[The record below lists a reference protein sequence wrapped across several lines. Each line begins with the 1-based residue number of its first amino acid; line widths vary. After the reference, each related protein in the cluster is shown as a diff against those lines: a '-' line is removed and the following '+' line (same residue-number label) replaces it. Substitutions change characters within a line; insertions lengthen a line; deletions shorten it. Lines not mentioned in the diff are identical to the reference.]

1 MSKSIFLCKNYRY
14 ILCKLFTILSLAIF
28 FSCSSNPNYVVK
40 YENSTLPIP
49 TCDTVDSKLEY
60 GKVIRFY
67 YSPSDAN
74 LVYTLDGTEPEWG
87 DSDVYNPNDGIK
99 LTESCTLKARLYHSK
114 YNPSPVLEK
123 RFSVYIEKPVISPD
137 KDEITTTEGISIT
150 HKTFGTKIYYTIE
163 GNTPTEDMEEYDGLP
178 FTLPAGIQTVKVLAI
193 KGGVKS
199 TVEKTFTVIDAEAAY
214 LDGLSVSNGADEYI
228 NNFSKT
234 KYEYEINLP
243 NTVEK
248 VTIKATSDLCTVEN
262 GNSEISLEKGE
273 TKSFTIFVISKN
285 NPDKS
290 NIYKLTISRASDIAS
305 NDARLLDLKLTNNN
319 AAIIALPFTMDTTDY
334 SLNVNRTINSVTMTF
349 EFSHDKAKADVVSGK
364 VYSLKEGE
372 NVLSVKVT
380 AEDGVTTKTY
390 TVKIIRESSTEP
402 VNANL
407 KSLSVAGKSV
417 SVSDYMT
424 FSSSDSSV
432 RVIATAE
439 KEEAIVKINGQAVTG
454 IDVVVPSTVN
464 IEITD
469 ATAIKSYV
477 LDIKK
482 ISSAALTSL
491 TVNGKNVT
499 VNSMMSFI
507 SETETAEITATVN
520 EETASFTID
529 GVAAVSGTV
538 ADVVISADGK
548 TATKAIKIALTSK
561 DGTAVNYELSVNYN
575 EVIKDKII
583 LHAYNWTN
591 CYAWIGTETKLLGA
605 WPGKAMT
612 DEENNWYGITL
623 DIASANIIFNGIG
636 QTADLSREAGEWW
649 YKDGKWYDHNPE
661 DSQPPAI
668 IWSSPSDGDT
678 LSDVET
684 LTVNATDDVGIDK
697 IEFYC
702 DGKLIG
708 TITSG
713 MTYSWD
719 SANVA
724 NGTHKLKAIAYDKA
738 GNKAE
743 TTEITVTTTNANKAP
758 VANAG
763 KDKTG
768 METVALTF
776 DASQSTDNG
785 TIKSYAWDFGDGI
798 KSTEKTTTHTYS
810 TAGTYIVTLTV
821 TDEEGLSGTTT
832 IKVTINK
839 KGSFVHRDFRE
850 ENIYF
855 MMTDRFCDGDKTNNN
870 IWGDEYLPGGEGQMY
885 DFNESKTGI
894 LSYYHGGDFKGIIN
908 NLDYLVEMGF
918 TAIWITPSV
927 KQAEGRFYYGDYEAS
942 GFHGYWGYDFDQI
955 DPHLHSSGKNS
966 DGWDDYRAFVAA
978 CHEKGIRVMQD
989 VVINHGNQSVSDP
1002 KTKWHAED
1010 GKVIMDG
1017 ETWIWQTKDK
1027 YYDPS
1032 NLANGFYAY
1041 KDAWG
1046 CAGLIDFND
1055 KSPDRKDARQHMIN
1069 VYKKFIDAG
1078 VDAFR
1083 IDTVAYVTNEWC
1095 GEFADEMYKHAQSKG
1110 NNHFYMIGEA
1120 WCGRYDAVARH
1131 SKDTTDSLHM
1141 LDMHLSCLDYPGE
1154 MSSVFKDGGDYARFE
1169 SVIASDA
1176 GWGTDLE
1183 EHTKT
1188 AMFVDNHDC
1197 FRNNGIYSEAQYKNA
1212 LNYIYLFRGVPVV
1225 FYGTE
1230 AMYSWKGAHASTN
1243 KDDVVSRWMLGD
1255 QGINYVKQNKPTMY
1269 KHLKALNTIR
1279 SASPCIQK
1287 GVQDNIEV
1295 SGDKAVFTRTH
1306 EGKTAYVAIS
1316 KGAAFSQTFSDV
1328 KSGSYTLYSSA
1339 SDGNY
1344 TATDVTV
1351 SGSYSVNV
1359 PANGFAFIEPK

>member
-150 HKTFGTKIYYTIE
+150 HKTFGTKIYYTID

-199 TVEKTFTVIDAEAAY
+199 TIERTFTVIDAEAAY

-262 GNSEISLEKGE
+262 GNSEIVLEKGE

-290 NIYKLTISRASDIAS
+290 NSYKLTISRASDIAS
-305 NDARLLDLKLTNNN
+305 SDAKLLDLKLMDNN
-319 AAIIALPFTMDTTDY
+319 AAIIALPFTMDTESY

-548 TATKAIKIALTSK
+548 TATKIIKIVLTSK

-575 EVIKDKII
+575 EVIKDKIV
-583 LHAYNWTN
+583 LHAYDWTH
-591 CYAWIGTETKLLGA
+591 CYAWTGSSNALLGQ

-738 GNKAE
+738 GNKTE
-743 TTEITVTTTNANKAP
+743 TAKITVTTTNANKAP

-1131 SKDTTDSLHM
+1131 SKDETDSLHM

-1176 GWGTDLE
+1176 GWGTDAE

-1197 FRNNGIYSEAQYKNA
+1197 FRVNGIFSETQYKNA
-1212 LNYIYLFRGVPVV
+1212 LNYIYLFRGVPIV

-1230 AMYSWKGAHASTN
+1230 AMYSWSGAHASTN

-1255 QGINYVKQNKPTMY
+1255 KGISYVKQNKPTMY

-1287 GVQDNIEV
+1287 GVQKNIEV